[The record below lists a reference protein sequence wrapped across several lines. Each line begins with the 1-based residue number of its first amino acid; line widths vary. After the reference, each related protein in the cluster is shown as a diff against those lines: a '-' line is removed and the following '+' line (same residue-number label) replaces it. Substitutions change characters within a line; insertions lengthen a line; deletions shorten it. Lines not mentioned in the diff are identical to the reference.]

1 MKLLL
6 KLSIPSSIISV
17 LGKILNILSFNPII
31 SMFIK
36 NECSDIAHT
45 EKYDGIFSPTF
56 VVDDF
61 SGSFLHPS
69 VFYIKDS
76 RSA

>member
-1 MKLLL
+1 ML
-6 KLSIPSSIISV
+6 
-17 LGKILNILSFNPII
+17 
-31 SMFIK
+31 IK
-36 NECSDIAHT
+36 KECSDIAHT
-45 EKYDGIFSPTF
+45 EKSGGIFSPTF

-76 RSA
+76 RSAFIINAVLSNF

>member
-1 MKLLL
+1 
-6 KLSIPSSIISV
+6 
-17 LGKILNILSFNPII
+17 
-31 SMFIK
+31 MFIK

-76 RSA
+76 RSAYIINAVLSNFWYGLNFNMLVSFEPITNIT